1 MQKYYNKKRKLN
13 KLKTCLLL
21 LMMVLFA
28 GAATAQTN
36 VYMHSGTQN
45 VPSTGY
51 LDFYDSGGPESPDG
65 SYFWEKQYKP
75 NENSTLTFK
84 DGSNKIQMT
93 FKTFQG
99 WSDSGWP
106 DYILRNLGDDWSARL
121 NDDYLYIYD
130 GETADETKLLVT
142 LTGNIK
148 KEFTITANGPI
159 TVKFVSNGQYNGEGW
174 HARVESV
181 ASTNTVI
188 NPPIVSKSECGDVVE
203 IFNPNL
209 GGTVYYT
216 TNGNNPVVVDPL
228 QGTVE
233 YQGAFDIDL
242 DAADASVTVKA
253 IVYYGAGSQSAMT
266 TLTLK
271 HEDQRP
277 TPGEPTVSLNGNMIT
292 MKPANNPGL
301 DETYN
306 VIYTTD
312 GTLPTVNNYAAKITA
327 PWDAFE
333 WHTPNTTFIVATI
346 AEKANCES
354 LVSDTVKLV
363 FGNVTVPTPDI
374 VFPSGNATIT
384 CSMDGAAIY
393 YTKDGSDPVFSI
405 NESTHVVNVTNGTLY
420 SGPFDVTMG
429 TTVKAKAI
437 YMSEDNV
444 IVEGYEPSQVA
455 SKIYVPEGGS
465 GTDGSV
471 VLLDDSEDHTWSY
484 YSDTTQPIHSFKPA
498 DVKITYTGY
507 GKKTMT
513 GTSTANMPANDDFTE
528 DVESSQVAVN
538 VGETENQFI
547 YLKTLEAANADG
559 TGNYP
564 YTMIP
569 NPFQVRPAASAGTV
583 SPTVTRYVR
592 VTAITEGKKYLI
604 VSQSNAG
611 TAYALG
617 RNGTSV
623 AADQV
628 TIVSGGTA
636 NYIETSSVDAT
647 SVWTAG
653 SGYTFQNGNYYVS
666 QNNNSLAIRT
676 TSQNWTWE
684 NNRMY
689 YTTGN
694 WWNPTYRYIRY
705 NNGFSISTT
714 QSNVYLFEETTTGG
728 EVTGGD
734 YRGFYAWRVK
744 SLSNGLAIQA
754 DGANVGVD
762 GIIYPGQEIN
772 FVTANAKGNEVE
784 FEALWAKA
792 WVNSTSSSERATNSG
807 NYQNAYERNFKVGT
821 SLDTYTYPVTI
832 STLNP
837 DGSGTLRSVSGTNYS
852 CSSDVKLENMTLSMS
867 GDLDGNNH
875 SLHIGRGVSNGNSN
889 VAATVYGYNG
899 ASGSVN
905 AFNLR
910 IESGRYNSVYLFNNS
925 NSTGVSSS
933 STWNMIL
940 GSDYDRA
947 NNGDN
952 SKLTI
957 TGAIEVAMRTYCS
970 SSSSKINVTAYS
982 GTLGSNTG
990 NTELYMGFENARTAS
1005 QAKRTLEVF
1014 GGNFL
1019 GGIAGG
1025 IEGGSITAS
1034 TEVLKMRIRGG
1045 NIHQYL
1051 YGSGQHSSAYGTRK
1065 TIITGGT
1072 FDAWVSG
1079 ACYGTHMNSGSGS
1092 SDYSGQT
1099 TGDAYVYFGGKASQT
1114 DTNGIFGAGFGE
1126 DPTQNN
1132 YYTVNKSFVVVA
1144 DEAQIAGNVFG
1155 GGNNGYCTDDTE
1167 VWVLGG
1173 GKNTLAVSGSVFG
1186 GANKARS
1193 EGKTTVTMKN
1203 GTVSGSL
1210 YGGANESGTVAGL
1223 ATINVSGGTVNNVF
1237 GGGLGSSTSMAV
1249 GTVVNVSGGT
1259 INNNVYGGGEQGTVT
1274 GNTNVVV
1281 SGGTMHNVYGAGL
1294 GKEYTGNNWP
1304 ASAGNANITGTTTVT
1319 VSGGTIANVYGGGEN
1334 GSVAFNSS
1342 ATSSTGKSTVNV
1354 SGGNISENVYGGGE
1368 NGTTQGPTIVNV
1380 SGGTIRGNVFGGAL
1394 GAHGRIYVNGMRTVN
1409 MTGGHVY
1416 ANVYGG
1422 SRNANDGNS
1431 LARTDAQFNSY
1442 TGDEKICVTNIS
1454 GGVIDQNVY
1463 AAGYY
1468 GSTFGSVYAFI
1479 GKDAIEKAPYKDP
1492 TTGITYSVTQ
1502 LNIGGTVWAGG
1513 DWGTFNGEF
1522 GNSTVSGNSNIY
1534 VDGEGYE
1541 TETQQASNAQYMNI
1555 GGSVLGCGTS
1565 CHAGKKDRTIVIRNY
1580 GHADGT
1586 EPEQATRTLFSI
1598 QFAKTLIFDNANVN
1612 FTGQGRINSL
1622 ITTEK
1627 FGIYE
1632 ISAGNVTDTAAY
1644 GVRLLNGSGIF
1655 LNAPV
1660 TQIANFKSMKSNN
1673 DLYTILAN
1681 GLSDAE
1687 DLTEIT
1693 PSTLSQ
1699 TPNKVRVNHG
1709 IYVEV
1714 KYGSQY
1720 GPLIG
1725 YAYMMASEVSDN
1737 DATCAY
1743 ARPRWET
1750 NASFQMNDEN
1760 YDNRNDGGWVSYDSD
1775 KNTFA
1780 LDGTNPTNDSVQ
1792 MPYENHTVRNGEGYF
1807 RIWRVGGK
1815 EHYRE
1820 GVFDAAANG
1829 TETFST
1835 VDVTIT
1841 LPAFR
1846 NKKNYYRFET
1856 IGDGTNTSID
1866 YGADVLTFNAANYAK
1881 PCADGNWMYYDE
1893 DNSTQVTGVNENS
1906 TATAFKKALADI
1918 KAQPDVNFG
1927 LVAMPGNGLKGSNYI
1942 ICQDADNN
1950 LAADSTRYT
1959 DDDDTKQPQV
1969 TFRLTYYNTLS
1980 ANMTWDPMTIVLV
1993 QCDSTGRKT
2002 TDRVTIS
2009 LAVNTSASIEQVFTT
2024 QLYAVMNGS
2033 GQGGTA
2039 ATYNAKVVLPLFN
2052 VYHSGETAT
2061 FTLNSVNFEPKNSG
2075 ALIAR
2080 GGDYTATDFAVDYAA
2095 SLNYDNTLGWDSN
2108 TGTHDT
2114 YPMTQSGATAQVI
2127 GTAGGRSEFAIDFT
2141 LHYNAMNEFGQTDTL
2156 GILTYNITFNNYK
2169 KQTGVDA
2176 QGNPVYTQVN
2186 DQPLKAK
2193 VYVIRRGKGTE
2204 FYLDGVNGSNSNS
2217 GTYPNDAVKQL
2228 STIFNRCGFIAGDKV
2243 YVVNKVTANNA
2254 LTWNGLQFSN
2264 VTLYRYNG
2272 GHTLKIG
2279 ADPIVGNA
2287 NNDAYLGELLVANN
2301 KVTVTGITMDGY
2313 YNPAKGETP
2322 ETSVQATAPLVTINN
2337 GGTVELTTGTL
2348 LNKNYNSNNAGAV
2361 MVNEGGTLMMNKN
2374 AQIKDNV
2381 AAEGAGVYMSGTMI
2395 VSDTI
2400 KIVDNKKGTVQN
2412 NVYLNGDDMVITLGT
2427 PASNDEFGALGAEA
2441 EIGVT
2446 KAMSTTDTYTKV
2458 VYAED
2463 NVAWLETPYNSNPNA
2478 IIYHDGGKYQLVK
2491 YTDNHYLYWV
2501 GTWVTL
2507 QDWNPK
2513 YESAT
2518 AAGYNANDFN
2528 PSDIDTPEELA
2539 WFISHVNGLNGADAH
2554 PNAVANITGDID
2566 MSASIWVPIG
2576 TNTHTFEGTFEG
2588 NGHVI
2593 TGLRSS
2599 LVQTNMGM
2607 FGNISGT
2614 AQIKNV
2620 IADVNFNANAGNM
2633 ASLVGTMNGGT
2644 LSNVEAAGTLT
2655 GGANTENMGGLVGV
2669 NDGGTIHSSFAVN
2682 TMTGGTNTIM
2692 GGLVGINR
2700 NNLYNSYANTTM
2712 SGSTKMGG
2720 LVGVNAGT
2728 VENCYVVLG
2737 TQNLPAFAYQNQVT
2751 VGEGESAVTI
2761 KGNIN
2766 YCYADKAGTQVGDA
2780 QSPGT
2785 VTKSGT
2791 YAAVQSDIKHINYMY
2806 RDNKV
2811 TASGNDYV
2819 KTTPEYLN
2827 NHTVVWD
2834 GLLSVLNQWVA
2845 DHSGYTP
2852 WFRPINNKVNGDLP
2866 VLAFP
2871 KDNSMATT
2879 ATDGKFLQYAAY
2891 DLTEGQSFNNGID
2904 GLLANTNYAN
2914 IFLYG
2919 NATEVANV
2927 PAENVKV
2934 TINEDAVLLQAA
2946 NPADFTATV
2955 GVTFDNSDHGQNAYD
2970 YYGNKLKYDWHFMST
2985 PLADASTGATY
2996 TNGTFNNSSAP
3007 NISGMVNGYFPNGL
3021 GLTTPA
3027 PEGSVMWDF
3036 YTYYEPHYHWINLK
3050 RGPGNHWHTDG
3061 GAIIPYVEDDNTATN
3076 ATFVPGKGYMMAI
3089 SQDSYMNSTGVLN
3102 NGDVTITLTN
3112 QEPQSLQY
3120 NKGWNLVGN
3129 PYQAYLDLNKVGTG
3143 TYYIYDADLGVY
3155 TPYTATA
3162 STNPAVPAQNIHPH
3176 QAFFMYA
3183 ETEDNETTV
3192 DITFDPSMAT
3202 TTEDP
3207 NSYFRAERVNY
3218 PLVNLFAQNAAGNRD
3233 LAVVE
3238 FNRPELG
3245 GATKVGF
3252 MTNAN
3257 FQIAAHLDGENY
3269 GLLFTPE
3276 NTEKVPV
3283 RFYTDEDGTF
3293 TLTWST
3299 FNGDFTSLL
3308 LVDNMTGTITDM
3320 LHTDH
3325 YTFDASTSDYASRF
3339 YLTYACTGVDELN
3352 EGDGSFAFFD
3362 GSEWVVNGKGQLDII
3377 DVTGRVLFSKRIA
3390 NEQNRVSL
3398 NNVAP
3403 GVYMMRVSDGKDTM
3417 VQKIVV
3423 R

>member
-13 KLKTCLLL
+13 KLKASLLL
-21 LMMVLFA
+21 LMMVCFA
-28 GAATAQTN
+28 GVATAQTN

-45 VPSTGY
+45 VSSTGD

-99 WSDSGWP
+99 WNDSGWP

-148 KEFTITANGPI
+148 NEFTITANGPI

-174 HARVESV
+174 HAEVKSV

-188 NPPIVSKSECGDVVE
+188 NQPIVSKSECGDVVE

-216 TNGNNPVVVDPL
+216 TNGNNPVVADPL

-242 DAADASVTVKA
+242 DAASASVTVKA

-266 TLTLK
+266 TLALT
-271 HEDQRP
+271 HADQRP

-292 MKPANNPGL
+292 MKPAVNPGL

-354 LVSDTVKLV
+354 LVSDPVELV

-374 VFPSGNATIT
+374 TFPSGNATIT
-384 CSMDGAAIY
+384 CSMAGAAIY

-405 NESTHVVNVTNGTLY
+405 NESTHVVTVTNGTLY
-420 SGPFDVTMG
+420 SAPFPVTMG

-437 YMSEDNV
+437 YMSEGNV

-471 VLLDDSEDHTWSY
+471 VLLDDREDHTWSY
-484 YSDTTQPIHSFKPA
+484 YSDGDQPIHSLKPA
-498 DVKITYTGY
+498 DVKITYY
-507 GKKTMT
+507 GN
-513 GTSTANMPANDDFTE
+513 GTNTVATSNDANPGNTFTASTYNNNNEPT
-528 DVESSQVAVN
+528 VQVSYN
-538 VGETENQFI
+538 ETEHTFI
-547 YLKTLEAANADG
+547 YLKTLERADG
-559 TGNYP
+559 ATSQNPTGNCA
-564 YTMIP
+564 YTTIP
-569 NPFQVRPAASAGTV
+569 NPFSKRPT
-583 SPTVTRYVR
+583 
-592 VTAITEGKKYLI
+592 
-604 VSQSNAG
+604 
-611 TAYALG
+611 
-617 RNGTSV
+617 NGT
-623 AADQV
+623 
-628 TIVSGGTA
+628 
-636 NYIETSSVDAT
+636 
-647 SVWTAG
+647 
-653 SGYTFQNGNYYVS
+653 
-666 QNNNSLAIRT
+666 
-676 TSQNWTWE
+676 
-684 NNRMY
+684 
-689 YTTGN
+689 
-694 WWNPTYRYIRY
+694 
-705 NNGFSISTT
+705 
-714 QSNVYLFEETTTGG
+714 
-728 EVTGGD
+728 GD
-734 YRGFYAWRVK
+734 TRWRGFYGWRVK
-744 SLSNGLAIQA
+744 SVTGGSIQNYA
-754 DGANVGVD
+754 VGAT
-762 GIIYPGQEIN
+762 IPAETEIQ
-772 FVTANAKGNEVE
+772 FVPAAEYGMEVE
-784 FEALWAKA
+784 LEALWARA
-792 WVNSTSSSERATNSG
+792 YVADTRSSGGYWSYYYYTVNN
-807 NYQNAYERNFKVGT
+807 QNVGYERNFVVLT
-821 SLDTYTYPVTI
+821 DNNNTYRIGGNQGNRIVNNNNRAFTI
-832 STLNP
+832 SRRYP
-837 DGSGTLRSVSGTNYS
+837 DGSTGAYSNSSIGGAEITLTADTKFEFIAFNDMEQR
-852 CSSDVKLENMTLSMS
+852 TLTAA
-867 GDLDGNNH
+867 GNDLI
-875 SLHIGRGVSNGNSN
+875 IGRGVSG
-889 VAATVYGYNG
+889 TVNYVTGL
-899 ASGSVN
+899 SQSSTTS
-905 AFNLR
+905 FNLR
-910 IESGRYNSVYLFNNS
+910 IESGTYNNIRFMGT
-925 NSTGVSSS
+925 TGLTNGKLTS
-933 STWNMIL
+933 IL

-947 NNGDN
+947 KKNNTTPKVNADIVLSQGGIVGTSATIGTERFHCTVKSGDFDLGTYGKVN
-952 SKLTI
+952 QFYISSPD
-957 TGAIEVAMRTYCS
+957 ARAMY
-970 SSSSKINVTAYS
+970 
-982 GTLGSNTG
+982 
-990 NTELYMGFENARTAS
+990 
-1005 QAKRTLEVF
+1005 AKRTLIVEGGVF
-1014 GGNFL
+1014 SDISGGYEKNGTTVGDHEMVNIRIK
-1019 GGIAGG
+1019 GGTIKGVTYGAAQKSAAGGHRRMVITGGDFAGWIAGG
-1025 IEGGSITAS
+1025 CNG
-1034 TEVLKMRIRGG
+1034 TE
-1045 NIHQYL
+1045 
-1051 YGSGQHSSAYGTRK
+1051 T
-1065 TIITGGT
+1065 TGGKL
-1072 FDAWVSG
+1072 SG
-1079 ACYGTHMNSGSGS
+1079 DTYI
-1092 SDYSGQT
+1092 
-1099 TGDAYVYFGGKASQT
+1099 YFGGKANCT
-1114 DTNGIFGAGFGE
+1114 GDGTAMGYGEATGGNIFGAGSGNSDAGTNATVGE
-1126 DPTQNN
+1126 
-1132 YYTVNKSFVVVA
+1132 VNRSTIVIA
-1144 DEAQIAGNVFG
+1144 DEAVVQHNVYGGGNYGYVAGTANTNKSDIYILGGTVQGSVFGGSNMQKGNIVNIYMKEGTVNGSIYGGSNTRGTVSGLAKIEMSGGTVKTNVFG
-1155 GGNNGYCTDDTE
+1155 GGYGGYVNANNP
-1167 VWVLGG
+1167 
-1173 GKNTLAVSGSVFG
+1173 
-1186 GANKARS
+1186 
-1193 EGKTTVTMKN
+1193 
-1203 GTVSGSL
+1203 GTVM
-1210 YGGANESGTVAGL
+1210 AAGTQI
-1223 ATINVSGGTVNNVF
+1223 T
-1237 GGGLGSSTSMAV
+1237 
-1249 GTVVNVSGGT
+1249 VSGGT
-1259 INNNVYGGGEQGTVT
+1259 INNNVYGGGEQGSVT
-1274 GNTNVVV
+1274 GNTVVAI
-1281 SGGTMHNVYGAGL
+1281 SGGTMKNVYGAGL
-1294 GKEYTGNNWP
+1294 GTEYTGNTWP
-1304 ASAGNANITGTTTVT
+1304 PAAANANITGTTTVS

-1354 SGGNISENVYGGGE
+1354 SGGNISENVFGGGE
-1368 NGTTQGPTIVNV
+1368 NGTTQGATIVNV

-1394 GAHGRIYVNGMRTVN
+1394 GEHGKVYVTGMRTVN

-1431 LARTDAQFNSY
+1431 LDLADSDFNSY
-1442 TGDEKICVTNIS
+1442 TSDEKICVTNIS

-1479 GKDAIEKAPYKDP
+1479 GKDAIENAPYKEP
-1492 TTGITYSVTQ
+1492 TTGVTYSVTQ

-1632 ISAGNVTDTAAY
+1632 ISAGNVTETASN
-1644 GVRLLNGSGIF
+1644 GVRLLNGSGLF

-1660 TQIANFKSMKSNN
+1660 TQIANFKSMQLKSNYA
-1673 DLYTILAN
+1673 DLYAALNDGGMT
-1681 GLSDAE
+1681 DAA
-1687 DLTEIT
+1687 DFDVVT
-1693 PSTLSQ
+1693 PTTLP
-1699 TPNKVRVNHG
+1699 TVKNKVRVNHG

-1725 YAYMMASEVSDN
+1725 YAYMMASEVSDD

-1750 NASFQMNDEN
+1750 NASFDINDTD

-1780 LDGTNPTNDSVQ
+1780 LDGTNPTDNGVQ
-1792 MPYENHTVRNGEGYF
+1792 MPYENHTVVRNGEGYF

-1846 NKKNYYRFET
+1846 AKTNYYRFET
-1856 IGDGTNTSID
+1856 VGDGTNTSID

-1881 PCADGNWMYYDE
+1881 PCEDGNWMYYDE
-1893 DNSTQVTGVNENS
+1893 DNSAQVTGVNENS

-1927 LVAMPGNGLKGSNYI
+1927 LVAMPGNGLAGSNYI

-1950 LAADSTRYT
+1950 LAAATTKYI

-1993 QCDSTGRKT
+1993 QCDANGTPV
-2002 TDRVTIS
+2002 DRVTIS

-2052 VYHSGETAT
+2052 VYEAGEPAT

-2075 ALIAR
+2075 ELIAR
-2080 GGDYTATDFAVDYAA
+2080 GGNYTDTDFAVDYAA

-2114 YPMTQSGATAQVI
+2114 YPMTQSGATAQEI

-2254 LTWNGLQFSN
+2254 LTWNGLQFDN

-2272 GHTLKIG
+2272 GHELKNG
-2279 ADPIVGNA
+2279 AGPIVGNA

-2301 KVTVTGITMDGY
+2301 KVTVSGITMDGY

-2348 LNKNYNSNNAGAV
+2348 LNKNYNSSNAGAV

-2427 PASNDEFGALGAEA
+2427 PASNDEFGALGDEA

-2518 AAGYNANDFN
+2518 AEGYDANNFDL
-2528 PSDIDTPEELA
+2528 SDIDTPEELA
-2539 WFISHVNGLNGADAH
+2539 WFISYVNGLNGATAH
-2554 PNAVANITGDID
+2554 RNAVANITGDID
-2566 MSASIWVPIG
+2566 MSESIWVPIG
-2576 TNTHTFEGTFEG
+2576 TNTNTFTGTFEG

-2692 GGLVGINR
+2692 GGLVGINH
-2700 NNLYNSYANTTM
+2700 NDLYNSYANTTM

-2720 LVGVNAGT
+2720 LVGVNSGT

-2766 YCYADKAGTQVGDA
+2766 YCYCYADKAGTQVGDA
-2780 QSPGT
+2780 QSPGN
-2785 VTKSGT
+2785 VTKSGI
-2791 YAAVQSDIKHINYMY
+2791 YRAVQSDIKDINYMY

-2811 TASGNDYV
+2811 TAAGNEYV

-2845 DHSGYTP
+2845 GHSGYTP

-2879 ATDGKFLQYAAY
+2879 ATDGKYLQYAAY

-2946 NPADFTATV
+2946 DAADFTATV

-2970 YYGNKLKYDWHFMST
+2970 YYGHKLEYDWHFMSS
-2985 PLADASTGATY
+2985 PLKAAPIGATY
-2996 TNGTFNNSSAP
+2996 EGETGNGKPVDIKTLAGS
-3007 NISGMVNGYFPNGL
+3007 YFPNGL
-3021 GLTTPA
+3021 ITEDNPA
-3027 PEGSVMWDF
+3027 VGGKVKWDF
-3036 YTYYEPHYHWINLK
+3036 YTYFEPEYHWINLK
-3050 RGPGNHWHTDG
+3050 RSGANHWHTDG
-3061 GAIIPYVEDDNTATN
+3061 GAQINYVSGQNGLGEKQNETI
-3076 ATFVPGKGYMMAI
+3076 FVPGKGYMMAI
-3089 SQDSYMNSTGVLN
+3089 SQDSYLSNTGTLN
-3102 NGDVTITLTN
+3102 NGDVEIMLTN
-3112 QEPQSLQY
+3112 QEPLTDTY

-3129 PYQAYLDLNKVGTG
+3129 PYQAYLDLNMVGAG
-3143 TYYIYDADLGVY
+3143 TYYIYDAERGVY
-3155 TPYTATA
+3155 VPYAVDASENPVTPSRY
-3162 STNPAVPAQNIHPH
+3162 IHPH
-3176 QAFFMYA
+3176 QGFFMYSA
-3183 ETEDNETTV
+3183 SDNNQFSFTQ
-3192 DITFDPSMAT
+3192 SMAT
-3202 TTEDP
+3202 TKKE
-3207 NSYFRAERVNY
+3207 NGSYFRGDEQINY
-3218 PLVNLFAQNAAGNRD
+3218 PLVNLFARSQAGNND
-3233 LAVVE
+3233 LAIIE
-3238 FNRPELG
+3238 LNRPEIG
-3245 GATKVGF
+3245 GATKMSF

-3257 FQIAAHLDGENY
+3257 FELSAYLDGQDY

-3276 NTEKVPV
+3276 GTEKVPV
-3283 RFYTDEDGTF
+3283 HFTTQEDGTY
-3293 TLTWST
+3293 TLTWDT
-3299 FNGDFTSLL
+3299 QNGVFTSLL
-3308 LVDNMTGTITDM
+3308 LVDNMTGVITDM
-3320 LHTDH
+3320 LRSDH
-3325 YTFDASTSDYASRF
+3325 YTFEASADDYASRF
-3339 YLTYACTGVDELN
+3339 YLTYACTGVEEVN

-3390 NEQNRVSL
+3390 NEQNRVNL